1 VDISLAGAITGLLAT
16 DLEVVAAE
24 DLSGS
29 GVEALLGRDILGR
42 GLLVYDGLA
51 RRFTLATEP
60 PDHAHH

>member
-51 RRFTLATEP
+51 RRFTLATER
-60 PDHAHH
+60 PDHSHH